1 MSETIRAA
9 LIFLV
14 QTVFDI
20 YLFVLV
26 IRLVLAWVGADY
38 THPVTQLVVKFTSPL
53 IKPLRKFIPDFRKL
67 ETATVVLILLVELIK
82 FSIISALSFGFPNL
96 GGLLLIGLA
105 DSLQLLLQTFTY
117 AILIQAI
124 MSWIQPGS
132 PINSLLYQ
140 FTSPIMQPLQRY
152 IPLVGGIDITPI
164 PAIIML
170 QLLSIVLV
178 KPLIAVG
185 LGVAFG

>member
-9 LIFLV
+9 LIFLI

-20 YLFVLV
+20 YLFVLI
-26 IRLVLAWVGADY
+26 IRLILAWVSADY
-38 THPVTQLVVKFTSPL
+38 ANSVTQFIVKLTSPVV
-53 IKPLRKFIPDFRKL
+53 KPLRRYIRDIGKL
-67 ETATVVLILLVELIK
+67 ETATVVLILLIELIK
-82 FSIISALSFGFPNL
+82 YAFISALSFGFPNL
-96 GGLLLIGLA
+96 FGLLLIGIA
-105 DSLQLLLQTFTY
+105 DALQLLLQTFTY

-132 PINSLLYQ
+132 QMNNLLYQ

-152 IPLVGGIDITPI
+152 IPLVGGVDITPI
-164 PAIIML
+164 PAIILL
-170 QLLSIVLV
+170 QLLSIILV